1 LIFKFLKTG
10 TGGYVKGKSD
20 NCPTLLQT
28 LTPEQL
34 VATDGVYVCSQNGAG
49 LRTTSPNLFF
59 MNCNGSSQSLLEEV
73 VWIDRYT
80 LHTLFLVSSTLGNL
94 CPHSQ
99 ICFSSLALP
108 LTVTMPNF

>member
-1 LIFKFLKTG
+1 
-10 TGGYVKGKSD
+10 VKEKSD

-34 VATDGVYVCSQNGAG
+34 VATDGVYVCSQNVAG
-49 LRTTSPNLFF
+49 LRTTSPNLFC

-99 ICFSSLALP
+99 ICFFLWHCHSDSDNAKLLEESHHIDQQA
-108 LTVTMPNF
+108 N